1 MRLRKNMKR
10 TAAAALAL
18 SMAVSTAAV
27 PASAGYTIDMSDA
40 SKITGDVEIKQ
51 EADGSGTKIT
61 ISVGGVNKTDQFQN
75 NDKDDKIT
83 ITGDNT
89 VTKSATTTTAA
100 ADAAKDDTK
109 APETTVTENK
119 DGTVINYTGELDAQ
133 PDQEVSRPDSQN
145 DQNDPEADQKN
156 QGDQAD
162 QNDPEADQKNQGD
175 QADQNDPEADQK
187 NQNDQKADQNDPEAD
202 QKNQNDQ
209 KVDQNDPEAD
219 QSGQNNQ
226 NEDSEDADAG
236 IMTYEAPAPT
246 TLTSA
251 VATAFRNVIKIIN
264 NVAGAENALNI
275 TLDNAKIESDSD
287 AAMKISGKGDVN
299 IELNGS
305 NVLTSGKHHAGLEKN
320 DKDSKG
326 RLTIR
331 DDLKNDGT
339 AKTDEEKKAEEDA
352 VAAEKTGD
360 AVKDV
365 GSLTAT
371 GGSRG
376 GAGIGG
382 GAEDYYD
389 SKDTSSIVID
399 GGKITATGGE
409 DAAGIGGGGHCRAS
423 GGKVNKDDPD
433 DRSQT
438 ITINGGN
445 IEATGIGGGAF
456 YNNWGGD
463 GAVTINGGHIKS
475 KAQYGAGIGGGWGGC
490 FGGKGDVLITGGV
503 IEAEGLGGAGI
514 GGGGSDYRSNVGFH
528 HGYQGGVAKVKIR
541 GENTVIK
548 KAEGTLGA
556 GIGGGGASNDE
567 NYDYHYNG
575 GSAEI
580 EITDGATVQEAVGG
594 NGGAGIGSGA
604 GDGYQYHEVDP
615 YKTYAHVTIK
625 NATVEVAKSKSPSKG
640 KVYGAGIGGGG
651 TRGKYWNG
659 ENVIRIINSVIG
671 RFQLDENGNYLLEE
685 GTGALGTNKSEG
697 IGRGSNE
704 SGELST
710 NYGKN
715 DVIIDNSWVPDGNK
729 MKQEFHHDW
738 HDTETLPTCT
748 EDGEKG
754 SVCSLCGMKK
764 TEKIPALGHA
774 WGAWTVTTP
783 ATCTT
788 AGEKKHTCTVCSHVE
803 TQEIPATGHQQTHI
817 EGKKEPTCTEP
828 GYTGD
833 EVCDACGTVV
843 KKGTVIPA
851 TGHHWVDK
859 GDGTHTCPD
868 CGATEALPVNTN
880 SALELRVVD
889 AEGMDQP
896 FTVSQNGTL
905 RTYTG
910 AYDTATL
917 TGDLD
922 TLRYLQDHGAQT
934 IQFVTN
940 GQTSS
945 FVINDLLAQGSGSE
959 VFYLTHRGAEE
970 PTLLLVEADHS
981 ELVKD

>member
-27 PASAGYTIDMSDA
+27 PASAGYNIDMSDA
-40 SKITGDVEIKQ
+40 TKITGDVEIKQ

-61 ISVGGVNKTDQFQN
+61 ISVGGEDKTDQFK
-75 NDKDDKIT
+75 NDDEDDKIT

-89 VTKSATTTTAA
+89 KSAATTTAA

-119 DGTVINYTGELDAQ
+119 DGTVISYTGELDAQ
-133 PDQEVSRPDSQN
+133 PDQEVSRPDG
-145 DQNDPEADQKN
+145 QNDPEADQKN

-175 QADQNDPEADQK
+175 Q
-187 NQNDQKADQNDPEAD
+187 
-202 QKNQNDQ
+202 
-209 KVDQNDPEAD
+209 KVDQNDPKAD

-226 NEDSEDADAG
+226 NKDSEDADAG

-251 VATAFRNVIKIIN
+251 VEAVISKVVKIIN

-275 TLDNAKIESDSD
+275 TLDNATIKSDSK
-287 AAMKISGKGDVN
+287 AAMKISGEGDVN
-299 IELNGS
+299 IELNHS
-305 NVLTSGKHHAGLEKN
+305 NVLTSGQAHAGLEKN
-320 DKDSKG
+320 DEDSSG

-339 AKTDEEKKAEEDA
+339 AKTGEEKKAEEDA
-352 VAAEKTGD
+352 VAAKKTGD
-360 AVKDV
+360 AVEDV

-371 GGSRG
+371 GSNSDGRDG

-382 GAEDYYD
+382 G
-389 SKDTSSIVID
+389 STSTSSIVID
-399 GGKITATGGE
+399 GGKITATGGKG
-409 DAAGIGGGGHCRAS
+409 AAGIGGGYFGN
-423 GGKVNKDDPD
+423 GGKVNEKDPD

-445 IEATGIGGGAF
+445 IVATGIGGGSAI
-456 YNNWGGD
+456 YGRI
-463 GAVTINGGHIKS
+463 GAVTITGGHIQSES
-475 KAQYGAGIGGGWGGC
+475 KCGAGIGGGWGDIY
-490 FGGKGDVLITGGV
+490 GGRGDVLITGGV

-514 GGGGSDYRSNVGFH
+514 GGGGSESYGSVNESFK
-528 HGYQGGVAKVKIR
+528 GGDAKVEIR
-541 GENTVIK
+541 GKNTIIN

-556 GIGGGGASNDE
+556 GIGGGSSSNPVHPVL
-567 NYDYHYNG
+567 YKG

-580 EITDGATVQEAVGG
+580 EITDGATVKEAVGG
-594 NGGAGIGSGA
+594 NGAAGIGSGA
-604 GDGYQYHEVDP
+604 GDGYHSYSPD
-615 YKTYAHVTIK
+615 KTYAHVTIK
-625 NATVEVAKSKSPSKG
+625 NATVEVAKSGSPAKRCNT
-640 KVYGAGIGGGG
+640 YGAGIGGGG
-651 TRGKYWNG
+651 TEGDDWNG

-671 RFQLDENGNYLLEE
+671 RFKLDANGNRQKDANGNYLLES
-685 GTGALGTNKSEG
+685 GTGALGTHGSEG

-704 SGELST
+704 YGNPSDER
-710 NYGKN
+710 YGKN
-715 DVIIDNSWVPDGNK
+715 DVIIDNSWVPDGDK
-729 MKQEFHHDW
+729 MKQEFNHDW
-738 HDTETLPTCT
+738 SDWSDTETLPTCT
-748 EDGEKG
+748 EAGEKG
-754 SVCSLCGMKK
+754 RECSRCGMKE
-764 TEKIPALGHA
+764 TEKIPALGHE
-774 WGAWTVTTP
+774 WGDWTVTTP
-783 ATCTT
+783 ATCTNEGVET
-788 AGEKKHTCTVCSHVE
+788 RIYNRDSSHVE
-803 TQEIPATGHQQTHI
+803 TRTIPTTGHN
-817 EGKKEPTCTEP
+817 
-828 GYTGD
+828 
-833 EVCDACGTVV
+833 
-843 KKGTVIPA
+843 
-851 TGHHWVDK
+851 WVDN
-859 GDGTHTCPD
+859 GNGTHTCTN
-868 CGATEALPVNTN
+868 CGATEAFG
-880 SALELRVVD
+880 ALELRVVD
-889 AEGMDQP
+889 AEGMNKS

-917 TGDLD
+917 TGDLN

-945 FVINDLLAQGSGSE
+945 FDINDLLAQGSGSE

>member
-1 MRLRKNMKR
+1 MKR

-27 PASAGYTIDMSDA
+27 PASAGYNIDMSDA
-40 SKITGDVEIKQ
+40 TKITGDVEIKQ

-61 ISVGGVNKTDQFQN
+61 ISVNGQDKTTDFS
-75 NDKDDKIT
+75 DGKEDDKIT

-89 VTKSATTTTAA
+89 ATKSAATTTAA

-119 DGTVINYTGELDAQ
+119 DGTVISYTGELDAQ

-175 QADQNDPEADQK
+175 QGDQS
-187 NQNDQKADQNDPEAD
+187 DPEAD

-209 KVDQNDPEAD
+209 KVDQNDPKAD
-219 QSGQNNQ
+219 QSGQKNQ
-226 NEDSEDADAG
+226 NKDSEDADAG

-251 VATAFRNVIKIIN
+251 VAAAIRNVIKIIN
-264 NVAGAENALNI
+264 KVAGAENALNI
-275 TLDNAKIESDSD
+275 TLNNAKIESDSK
-287 AAMKISGKGDVN
+287 AAMKISGEGDVN
-299 IELNGS
+299 IELNGN
-305 NVLTSGKHHAGLEKN
+305 NVLTSGKAHAGLEKN
-320 DKDSKG
+320 DDVSKG

-339 AKTDEEKKAEEDA
+339 AKTGEEKKAEEDA
-352 VAAEKTGD
+352 VAAGESGN

-371 GGSRG
+371 GGSDG

-382 GAEDYYD
+382 GGESYMMGDK
-389 SKDTSSIVID
+389 STSSIVIN
-399 GGKITATGGE
+399 GGKITATGGKG
-409 DAAGIGGGGHCRAS
+409 AAGIGAGTFAS
-423 GGKVNKDDPD
+423 GGKVNWKDPD

-445 IEATGIGGGAF
+445 IEATGIGGGQAH
-456 YNNWGGD
+456 YGGI
-463 GAVTINGGHIKS
+463 GAVTITGGHIKS
-475 KAQYGAGIGGGWGGC
+475 EGKYGAGIGGGWGDVY
-490 FGGKGDVLITGGV
+490 GGRGDVLITGGV
-503 IEAEGLGGAGI
+503 IEAKGLGGAGI
-514 GGGGSDYRSNVGFH
+514 GGGGSESYGSVNECFE
-528 HGYQGGVAKVKIR
+528 GGDAKVEIR
-541 GENTVIK
+541 GKNTIIT
-548 KAEGTLGA
+548 KAEGKLGA
-556 GIGGGGASNDE
+556 GIGGGSPSNPVHPVT
-567 NYDYHYNG
+567 YKG

-580 EITDGATVQEAVGG
+580 EITDGATVKEAVGG
-594 NGGAGIGSGA
+594 SGAAGIGSGA
-604 GDGYQYHEVDP
+604 GDGYQSYAP
-615 YKTYAHVTIK
+615 NKTYAHVTIK
-625 NATVEVAKSKSPSKG
+625 NATVESAKSGSPSTANT
-640 KVYGAGIGGGG
+640 YGAGIGGGG
-651 TRGKYWNG
+651 TEGTYWNG
-659 ENVIRIINSVIG
+659 ENVITIINSVIG
-671 RFQLDENGNYLLEE
+671 RFKLDANGNRKKDENGNYLLDSEA
-685 GTGALGTNKSEG
+685 GALGTHGSEG

-704 SGELST
+704 HEEPSDER
-710 NYGKN
+710 YGKN
-715 DVIIDNSWVPDGNK
+715 DVIIDNSWVPDGDK
-729 MKQEFHHDW
+729 MKQEFNHDW
-738 HDTETLPTCT
+738 HYTETLPTCT
-748 EDGEKG
+748 KDGEKVG
-754 SVCSLCGMKK
+754 ECSRCGMKETK
-764 TEKIPALGHA
+764 KIPALGHD
-774 WGAWTVTTP
+774 WGDWTVTTP
-783 ATCTT
+783 ATCTNEGVET
-788 AGEKKHTCTVCSHVE
+788 RTCKRDPSHVE
-803 TQEIPATGHQQTHI
+803 TRTIPTTGHN
-817 EGKKEPTCTEP
+817 
-828 GYTGD
+828 
-833 EVCDACGTVV
+833 
-843 KKGTVIPA
+843 
-851 TGHHWVDK
+851 WVDN
-859 GDGTHTCPD
+859 GNGTHTCTN
-868 CGATEALPVNTN
+868 CGATEAFG
-880 SALELRVVD
+880 ALELRVVD
-889 AEGMDQP
+889 AEGMNKS

-945 FVINDLLAQGSGSE
+945 FDINDLLAQGSGSE

>member
-27 PASAGYTIDMSDA
+27 PASAGYTIDMSGA
-40 SKITGDVEIKQ
+40 NITGDVEIKQ

-61 ISVGGVNKTDQFQN
+61 ISVDGHDKTTDFS
-75 NDKDDKIT
+75 DGKEDDKIT

-89 VTKSATTTTAA
+89 VTKSAATTTAA

-119 DGTVINYTGELDAQ
+119 DGTVIDYTGKLDAQ

-162 QNDPEADQKNQGD
+162 QNDPEADQKNQ
-175 QADQNDPEADQK
+175 
-187 NQNDQKADQNDPEAD
+187 
-202 QKNQNDQ
+202 NDQ
-209 KVDQNDPEAD
+209 KVDQNDPKAD
-219 QSGQNNQ
+219 QSNQNNQ
-226 NEDSEDADAG
+226 NKDSEDADAG

-251 VATAFRNVIKIIN
+251 VAAAVRNVIKIIN

-275 TLDNAKIESDSD
+275 TLDNAKIESDSK
-287 AAMKISGKGDVN
+287 AAMKISGEGDVN
-299 IELNGS
+299 IELNHS
-305 NVLTSGKHHAGLEKN
+305 NVLTSGNAHAGLEKS
-320 DKDSKG
+320 DEDSKG

-339 AKTDEEKKAEEDA
+339 EKTNEEKKAEEDA
-352 VAAEKTGD
+352 VAAQKTGD

-371 GGSRG
+371 GGSDDSYG

-382 GAEDYYD
+382 GCEFYGSGDT
-389 SKDTSSIVID
+389 STSSIVIN
-399 GGKITATGGE
+399 GGKITATGGKK
-409 DAAGIGGGGHCRAS
+409 AAGIGGSAGGH
-423 GGKVNKDDPD
+423 GGRVNRKDPD

-445 IEATGIGGGAF
+445 IKATGIGGGSL
-456 YNNWGGD
+456 YNGGGD
-463 GAVTINGGHIKS
+463 GAVTITGGHIQS
-475 KAQYGAGIGGGWGGC
+475 TAQYGAGIGGGWGDDDE
-490 FGGKGDVLITGGV
+490 GGDGDVLITGGV
-503 IEAEGLGGAGI
+503 IEAVGLGGAGI
-514 GGGGSDYRSNVGFH
+514 GGGGADNEDPNNFDGCL
-528 HGYQGGVAKVKIR
+528 GGDAKVEIR
-541 GENTVIK
+541 GKNTIIK
-548 KAEGTLGA
+548 KAVGHLGA
-556 GIGGGGASNDE
+556 GIGGGSTFVAAPGSLS
-567 NYDYHYNG
+567 YDG

-594 NGGAGIGSGA
+594 EGGAGIGSGA
-604 GDGYQYHEVDP
+604 GRGFQSD
-615 YKTYAHVTIK
+615 KTYAHVTIK
-625 NATVEVAKSKSPSKG
+625 NATVESAKSGLPSKG

-651 TRGKYWNG
+651 TKGTYWNG

-671 RFQLDENGNYLLEE
+671 RFKLDQNGNREKDANGNYLLDT
-685 GTGALGTNKSEG
+685 GAGALGNNGSEG
-697 IGRGSNE
+697 IGRGANE
-704 SGELST
+704 SGGLSGDL
-710 NYGKN
+710 YGEYGNN
-715 DVIIDNSWVPDGNK
+715 DVIIDNSWVSEGNTMNQK
-729 MKQEFHHDW
+729 FNHDW
-738 HDTETLPTCT
+738 HYTVTPPTCT
-748 EDGEKG
+748 KDGEKFG
-754 SVCSLCGMKK
+754 ECSRCGMKK
-764 TEKIPALGHA
+764 TEKIPALGHD
-774 WGAWTVTTP
+774 WGDWTVTTP

-788 AGEKKHTCTVCSHVE
+788 EGVETRICNRDPSHVE
-803 TQEIPATGHQQTHI
+803 TRTIPTTGHN
-817 EGKKEPTCTEP
+817 
-828 GYTGD
+828 
-833 EVCDACGTVV
+833 
-843 KKGTVIPA
+843 
-851 TGHHWVDK
+851 WVDN
-859 GDGTHTCPD
+859 GNGTHTCTN
-868 CGATEALPVNTN
+868 CGATEAFG
-880 SALELRVVD
+880 ALELRVVD
-889 AEGMDQP
+889 AEGMNKS

-905 RTYTG
+905 RTYTS

-917 TGDLD
+917 TGDLN

-945 FVINDLLAQGSGSE
+945 FDINDLLAQGSGSE
-959 VFYLTHRGAEE
+959 VFYLTHRGTEE

>member
-27 PASAGYTIDMSDA
+27 PASAGYTIDMSGA
-40 SKITGDVEIKQ
+40 NITGDVEIKQ

-61 ISVGGVNKTDQFQN
+61 ISVDGHDKTTDFS
-75 NDKDDKIT
+75 DGKEDDKIT

-89 VTKSATTTTAA
+89 VTKSAATTTAA

-119 DGTVINYTGELDAQ
+119 DGTVIDYTGKLDAQ

-162 QNDPEADQKNQGD
+162 QNDPEADQKNQ
-175 QADQNDPEADQK
+175 
-187 NQNDQKADQNDPEAD
+187 
-202 QKNQNDQ
+202 NDQ
-209 KVDQNDPEAD
+209 KVDQNDPKAD
-219 QSGQNNQ
+219 QSNQNNQ
-226 NEDSEDADAG
+226 NKDSEDADAG

-251 VATAFRNVIKIIN
+251 VAAAVRNVIKIIN

-275 TLDNAKIESDSD
+275 TLDNAKIESDSK
-287 AAMKISGKGDVN
+287 AAMKISGEGDVN
-299 IELNGS
+299 IELNHS
-305 NVLTSGKHHAGLEKN
+305 NVLTSGNAHAGLEKS
-320 DKDSKG
+320 DEDSKG

-339 AKTDEEKKAEEDA
+339 EKTNEEKKAEEDA
-352 VAAEKTGD
+352 VAAQKTGD

-371 GGSRG
+371 GGSDDSYG

-382 GAEDYYD
+382 GCEFYGSGDT
-389 SKDTSSIVID
+389 STSSIVIN
-399 GGKITATGGE
+399 GGKITATGGKK
-409 DAAGIGGGGHCRAS
+409 AAGIGGSAGGH
-423 GGKVNKDDPD
+423 GGRVNRKDPD

-445 IEATGIGGGAF
+445 IKATGIGGGSL
-456 YNNWGGD
+456 YNGGGD
-463 GAVTINGGHIKS
+463 GAVTITGGHIQS
-475 KAQYGAGIGGGWGGC
+475 TAQYGAGLGGGWGDDDE
-490 FGGKGDVLITGGV
+490 GGDGDVLITGGV
-503 IEAEGLGGAGI
+503 IEAVGLGGAGI
-514 GGGGSDYRSNVGFH
+514 GGGGADNEDPNNFDGCL
-528 HGYQGGVAKVKIR
+528 GGDAKVEIR
-541 GENTVIK
+541 GKNTIIK
-548 KAEGTLGA
+548 KAVGHLGA
-556 GIGGGGASNDE
+556 GIGGGSTFVAAPGSLS
-567 NYDYHYNG
+567 YDG

-594 NGGAGIGSGA
+594 EGGAGIGSGA
-604 GDGYQYHEVDP
+604 GRGFQSD
-615 YKTYAHVTIK
+615 KTYAHVTIK
-625 NATVEVAKSKSPSKG
+625 NATVESAKSGLPSKG

-651 TRGKYWNG
+651 TKGTYWNG

-671 RFQLDENGNYLLEE
+671 RFKLDQNGNREKDANGNYLLDT
-685 GTGALGTNKSEG
+685 GAGALGNNGSEG
-697 IGRGSNE
+697 IGRGANE
-704 SGELST
+704 SGGLSGDL
-710 NYGKN
+710 YGEYGNN
-715 DVIIDNSWVPDGNK
+715 DVIIDNSWVSEGNTMNQK
-729 MKQEFHHDW
+729 FNHDW
-738 HDTETLPTCT
+738 HYTVTPPTCT
-748 EDGEKG
+748 KDGEKFG
-754 SVCSLCGMKK
+754 ECSRCGMKK
-764 TEKIPALGHA
+764 TEKIPALGHD
-774 WGAWTVTTP
+774 WGDWTVTTP
-783 ATCTT
+783 ATCTNEGVET
-788 AGEKKHTCTVCSHVE
+788 RICNRDPSHVE
-803 TQEIPATGHQQTHI
+803 TRTIPTTGHN
-817 EGKKEPTCTEP
+817 
-828 GYTGD
+828 
-833 EVCDACGTVV
+833 
-843 KKGTVIPA
+843 
-851 TGHHWVDK
+851 WVDN
-859 GDGTHTCPD
+859 GNGTHTCTN
-868 CGATEALPVNTN
+868 CGATEAFG
-880 SALELRVVD
+880 ALELRVVD
-889 AEGMDQP
+889 AEGMNKS

-905 RTYTG
+905 RTYTS

-917 TGDLD
+917 TGDLN

-945 FVINDLLAQGSGSE
+945 FDINDLLAQGSGSE

>member
-27 PASAGYTIDMSDA
+27 PASAGYNIDMSDA
-40 SKITGDVEIKQ
+40 TKITGDVEIKQ

-61 ISVGGVNKTDQFQN
+61 ISVDGQDKTTDFS
-75 NDKDDKIT
+75 DGKEDDKIT

-89 VTKSATTTTAA
+89 ATKSAATTTAA

-119 DGTVINYTGELDAQ
+119 DGTVIDYTGKLDAQ
-133 PDQEVSRPDSQN
+133 PDQEVSRPDG
-145 DQNDPEADQKN
+145 QNDPEADQKN

-162 QNDPEADQKNQGD
+162 QSDPEADK
-175 QADQNDPEADQK
+175 
-187 NQNDQKADQNDPEAD
+187 
-202 QKNQNDQ
+202 KNQNDQ
-209 KVDQNDPEAD
+209 KVDQNDPKAD
-219 QSGQNNQ
+219 QSGQKNQ
-226 NEDSEDADAG
+226 NKDSEDADAG

-251 VATAFRNVIKIIN
+251 VAAVISKVVKIIN

-275 TLDNAKIESDSD
+275 TLDNATIKSDSD
-287 AAMKISGKGDVN
+287 AAMKISGEGDVN
-299 IELNGS
+299 IELNHS
-305 NVLTSGKHHAGLEKN
+305 NVLTSGECHAGLEKN
-320 DKDSKG
+320 DRDSKG

-331 DDLKNDGT
+331 DDLRNDGT

-352 VAAEKTGD
+352 VAAGETGD

-371 GGSRG
+371 GGSYGGDG

-382 GAEDYYD
+382 GGRYYYNG
-389 SKDTSSIVID
+389 KDTSSIVIN

-409 DAAGIGGGGHCRAS
+409 GAAGIGGGGLCS
-423 GGKVNKDDPD
+423 GYGGKVNKNDPD

-445 IEATGIGGGAF
+445 IEAAGIGGGAF
-456 YNNWGGD
+456 YNNWGGN

-475 KAQYGAGIGGGWGGC
+475 TAQYGAGIGGGWGGC
-490 FGGKGDVLITGGV
+490 YGGEGDVLITGGV
-503 IEAEGLGGAGI
+503 IEAEGLGGTGI
-514 GGGGSDYRSNVGFH
+514 GGGGSDWQGPTAAHN
-528 HGYQGGVAKVKIR
+528 GYQGGVAKVKIR
-541 GENTVIK
+541 GKNTIIK
-548 KAEGTLGA
+548 KAKGNLGA
-556 GIGGGGASNDE
+556 GIGGGGASNPE
-567 NYDYHYNG
+567 QYGYHYNG

-580 EITDGATVQEAVGG
+580 EITDGATVKEAVGG

-604 GDGYQYHEVDP
+604 GDGYQYYEVDP

-625 NATVEVAKSKSPSKG
+625 NATVEVAKSDSPSKG
-640 KVYGAGIGGGG
+640 KVYGAGIGSGG
-651 TRGKYWNG
+651 TRGTYWNG
-659 ENVIRIINSVIG
+659 ENVITIINSVIG
-671 RFQLDENGNYLLEE
+671 RFQLDENGNRKKDANGNYLLES
-685 GTGALGTNKSEG
+685 GTGALGTHGSEG
-697 IGRGSNE
+697 IGRGANE
-704 SGELST
+704 SGELSK
-710 NYGKN
+710 NYGNN
-715 DVIIDNSWVPDGNK
+715 DVIIDNSWVPDGDK

-738 HDTETLPTCT
+738 HYTETLPTCT
-748 EDGEKG
+748 KDGEKFG
-754 SVCSLCGMKK
+754 ECSRCGMKE
-764 TEKIPALGHA
+764 TEKISALGHA
-774 WGAWTVTTP
+774 WGDWTVTTP
-783 ATCTT
+783 ATCTNEGVET
-788 AGEKKHTCTVCSHVE
+788 RICNRDPSHVE
-803 TQEIPATGHQQTHI
+803 TRTIPTTGHN
-817 EGKKEPTCTEP
+817 
-828 GYTGD
+828 
-833 EVCDACGTVV
+833 
-843 KKGTVIPA
+843 
-851 TGHHWVDK
+851 WVDN
-859 GDGTHTCPD
+859 GNGTHTCTN
-868 CGATEALPVNTN
+868 CGATEAFG
-880 SALELRVVD
+880 ALELRVVD
-889 AEGMDQP
+889 AEGMNKS

-945 FVINDLLAQGSGSE
+945 FDINDLLAQGSGSE

>member
-27 PASAGYTIDMSDA
+27 PASAGYSIDMSDA
-40 SKITGDVEIKQ
+40 KITGDVEIRQ

-61 ISVGGVNKTDQFQN
+61 ISVNGQDKTKDFS
-75 NDKDDKIT
+75 DGKEDDKIT

-89 VTKSATTTTAA
+89 KSAATTTAA

-119 DGTVINYTGELDAQ
+119 DGTVISYTGELDAQ

-162 QNDPEADQKNQGD
+162 QS
-175 QADQNDPEADQK
+175 DPEADQK
-187 NQNDQKADQNDPEAD
+187 NQNK
-202 QKNQNDQ
+202 
-209 KVDQNDPEAD
+209 
-219 QSGQNNQ
+219 
-226 NEDSEDADAG
+226 DSEDADAG

-251 VATAFRNVIKIIN
+251 VAAAVRNVIKIIN
-264 NVAGAENALNI
+264 NVAGEKNALNI
-275 TLDNAKIESDSD
+275 TLNNAKIESDSK
-287 AAMKISGKGDVN
+287 AAMNISGKGDVN

-305 NVLTSGKHHAGLEKN
+305 NVLTSGEGHAGLEKN
-320 DKDSKG
+320 DEDSSG

-331 DDLKNDGT
+331 DDLRNDGT
-339 AKTDEEKKAEEDA
+339 AKTGEEKKAEEDA

-360 AVKDV
+360 AVQDV

-371 GGSRG
+371 GGSSG

-382 GAEDYYD
+382 G
-389 SKDTSSIVID
+389 STSTSSIVIN
-399 GGKITATGGE
+399 GGKITATGGKG
-409 DAAGIGGGGHCRAS
+409 AAGIGGGYFGY
-423 GGKVNKDDPD
+423 GGKVNQKDPD

-445 IEATGIGGGAF
+445 IVATGIGAGSAIYGRT
-456 YNNWGGD
+456 
-463 GAVTINGGHIKS
+463 GAVTITGGHIQSES
-475 KAQYGAGIGGGWGGC
+475 KCGAGIGGGWGDIN
-490 FGGKGDVLITGGV
+490 GGRGDVLITGGV

-514 GGGGSDYRSNVGFH
+514 GGGGSDS
-528 HGYQGGVAKVKIR
+528 HGSRNESFKGGDAKVEIR
-541 GENTVIK
+541 GKNTIIN
-548 KAEGTLGA
+548 KAEGKLGA
-556 GIGGGGASNDE
+556 GIGGGSPSNPVHPVT
-567 NYDYHYNG
+567 YKG

-594 NGGAGIGSGA
+594 SGAAGIGSGA
-604 GDGYQYHEVDP
+604 GDGFDHLYV
-615 YKTYAHVTIK
+615 YKTNAHVTIK

-651 TRGKYWNG
+651 TRGHYWFG
-659 ENVIRIINSVIG
+659 ENVITIINSVIG
-671 RFQLDENGNYLLEE
+671 RFKLDQNGNREKDANGNYLLES
-685 GTGALGTNKSEG
+685 GTGALGTNGSEG
-697 IGRGSNE
+697 IGRGANE
-704 SGELST
+704 LGEMSEILD
-710 NYGKN
+710 GKN
-715 DVIIDNSWVPDGNK
+715 DVIIDNSWVPDGDT
-729 MKQEFHHDW
+729 MKQEFNHHW
-738 HDTETLPTCT
+738 SDTETLPTCT

-754 SVCSLCGMKK
+754 RVCSRCGMKE
-764 TEKIPALGHA
+764 TEKIPALGHD

-783 ATCTT
+783 ATCTKEGVET
-788 AGEKKHTCTVCSHVE
+788 RICNRDPSHVE
-803 TQEIPATGHQQTHI
+803 TRTIPATGHN
-817 EGKKEPTCTEP
+817 
-828 GYTGD
+828 
-833 EVCDACGTVV
+833 
-843 KKGTVIPA
+843 
-851 TGHHWVDK
+851 WVDN
-859 GDGTHTCPD
+859 GNGTHTCTN
-868 CGATEALPVNTN
+868 CGATEAFG
-880 SALELRVVD
+880 ALELRVVD
-889 AEGMDQP
+889 AEGMNKS

-917 TGDLD
+917 TGDLN

-945 FVINDLLAQGSGSE
+945 FDINDLLAQGSGSE
-959 VFYLTHRGAEE
+959 VFYLTHRGTEE

>member
-27 PASAGYTIDMSDA
+27 PASAGYTIDMSGA
-40 SKITGDVEIKQ
+40 NITGDVEIKQ

-61 ISVGGVNKTDQFQN
+61 ISVDGHDKTTDFS
-75 NDKDDKIT
+75 DGKEDDKIT

-89 VTKSATTTTAA
+89 VTKSAATTTAA

-119 DGTVINYTGELDAQ
+119 DGTVISYTGELDAQ

-175 QADQNDPEADQK
+175 QSDPEADQK
-187 NQNDQKADQNDPEAD
+187 NQS
-202 QKNQNDQ
+202 
-209 KVDQNDPEAD
+209 DPEAD
-219 QSGQNNQ
+219 QSGQKNQ
-226 NEDSEDADAG
+226 NKDSEDADAG

-251 VATAFRNVIKIIN
+251 VAAAVRNVIKIIN
-264 NVAGAENALNI
+264 KVAGAENALNI
-275 TLDNAKIESDSD
+275 TLDNATIKSDSD
-287 AAMKISGKGDVN
+287 AAMKISGEGDVN

-305 NVLTSGKHHAGLEKN
+305 NVLTSGNAHAGLEKS
-320 DKDSKG
+320 DDDSKG

-339 AKTDEEKKAEEDA
+339 AKTGEEKKAEEDA
-352 VAAEKTGD
+352 VAAGKSGD

-371 GGSRG
+371 GGNGVGDYG

-382 GAEDYYD
+382 GNKAYY
-389 SKDTSSIVID
+389 SGGLSTSSIVIN
-399 GGKITATGGE
+399 GGKITATGGGS
-409 DAAGIGGGGHCRAS
+409 AAGIGGGA
-423 GGKVNKDDPD
+423 GGNGGRVNRKDPD

-445 IEATGIGGGAF
+445 IKATGIGGGSL
-456 YNNWGGD
+456 YNAGHD
-463 GAVTINGGHIKS
+463 GAVTITGGHIQS
-475 KAQYGAGIGGGWGGC
+475 KAEYGAGIGGGWSDNYGGR
-490 FGGKGDVLITGGV
+490 GDVLITGGV
-503 IEAEGLGGAGI
+503 IEAEGLRGAGI
-514 GGGGSDYRSNVGFH
+514 GGGGSDNDDTGNYDGCL
-528 HGYQGGVAKVKIR
+528 GGDAKVEIR
-541 GENTVIK
+541 GKNTIIK
-548 KAEGTLGA
+548 KAVGHLGA
-556 GIGGGGASNDE
+556 GIGGGSAFVAAPGSLC
-567 NYDYHYNG
+567 YDG

-594 NGGAGIGSGA
+594 EGGAGIGSGA
-604 GDGYQYHEVDP
+604 GRGYQSD
-615 YKTYAHVTIK
+615 KRYAHVTIK
-625 NATVEVAKSKSPSKG
+625 NATVESAKSGLPSKG
-640 KVYGAGIGGGG
+640 SSYGAGIGGGG
-651 TRGKYWNG
+651 TKGTYWNG

-671 RFQLDENGNYLLEE
+671 RFKLDANGNRQKDENGNYLLDT
-685 GTGALGTNKSEG
+685 GAGALGTHGSEG

-704 SGELST
+704 HEEPSDERH
-710 NYGKN
+710 GKN
-715 DVIIDNSWVPDGNK
+715 DVIIDNSWVSEGNTMNQKFNHDG
-729 MKQEFHHDW
+729 
-738 HDTETLPTCT
+738 HDTVTPATCT
-748 EDGEKG
+748 EAGEK
-754 SVCSLCGMKK
+754 VWECSRCGMKETK
-764 TEKIPALGHA
+764 KIPALGHA

-783 ATCTT
+783 ATCTNEGVET
-788 AGEKKHTCTVCSHVE
+788 RICNRDPSHVE
-803 TQEIPATGHQQTHI
+803 TRTIPTTGHN
-817 EGKKEPTCTEP
+817 
-828 GYTGD
+828 
-833 EVCDACGTVV
+833 
-843 KKGTVIPA
+843 
-851 TGHHWVDK
+851 WVDN
-859 GDGTHTCPD
+859 GNGTHTCTN
-868 CGATEALPVNTN
+868 CGATEAFG
-880 SALELRVVD
+880 ALELRVVD
-889 AEGMDQP
+889 AEGMNKP

-917 TGDLD
+917 TGDLN
-922 TLRYLQDHGAQT
+922 TLRYLQDHGTQT

-940 GQTSS
+940 RQTSS
-945 FVINDLLAQGSGSE
+945 FDINDLLAQGSGSE
-959 VFYLTHRGAEE
+959 VFYLTHRGTEE

>member
-27 PASAGYTIDMSDA
+27 PASAGYTIDMSGA
-40 SKITGDVEIKQ
+40 NITGDVEIKQ

-61 ISVGGVNKTDQFQN
+61 ISVDGHDKTTDFS
-75 NDKDDKIT
+75 DGKEDDKIT

-89 VTKSATTTTAA
+89 ATKSAATTTAA

-119 DGTVINYTGELDAQ
+119 DGTVISYTGKLDAQ

-162 QNDPEADQKNQGD
+162 QNDPEADQKNQSD
-175 QADQNDPEADQK
+175 QDDQK
-187 NQNDQKADQNDPEAD
+187 NQDDQSD
-202 QKNQNDQ
+202 QKN
-209 KVDQNDPEAD
+209 QNDPEAD
-219 QSGQNNQ
+219 QSNQNNQ
-226 NEDSEDADAG
+226 NKDSEDADAG

-251 VATAFRNVIKIIN
+251 VATAVRNVIKIIN
-264 NVAGAENALNI
+264 NVAGEKNALNI
-275 TLDNAKIESDSD
+275 TLDNATIKSDSD
-287 AAMKISGKGDVN
+287 AAMKISGEGDVN
-299 IELNGS
+299 IELNHS
-305 NVLTSGKHHAGLEKN
+305 NVLTSGKAHAGLEKN
-320 DKDSKG
+320 DDDSKG

-339 AKTDEEKKAEEDA
+339 AKTGEEKKAEEDA
-352 VAAEKTGD
+352 VAAGKSGD

-371 GGSRG
+371 GGYSVSGYG

-382 GAEDYYD
+382 GCEDCY
-389 SKDTSSIVID
+389 SGGSTSTSSIVIN

-409 DAAGIGGGGHCRAS
+409 KAAGIGGSAGGY
-423 GGKVNKDDPD
+423 GGRVNRKDPD

-445 IEATGIGGGAF
+445 IEATGIGGSSF
-456 YNNWGGD
+456 YNGGGD
-463 GAVTINGGHIKS
+463 GAVTITGGHIQS
-475 KAQYGAGIGGGWGGC
+475 KAEYGAGIGGGWSDDYA
-490 FGGKGDVLITGGV
+490 GKGDVLITGGV
-503 IEAEGLGGAGI
+503 IEAEGL
-514 GGGGSDYRSNVGFH
+514 R
-528 HGYQGGVAKVKIR
+528 
-541 GENTVIK
+541 
-548 KAEGTLGA
+548 GA
-556 GIGGGGASNDE
+556 GIGGGGADNDDPLNFDGCLGGNAKVE
-567 NYDYHYNG
+567 IRGKNTIIKKAVGHLGAGIGGGSTFVAAHGSLLYDG

-580 EITDGATVQEAVGG
+580 EITDGATVKEAVGG
-594 NGGAGIGSGA
+594 EGGAGIGSGA
-604 GDGYQYHEVDP
+604 GRGNQSD
-615 YKTYAHVTIK
+615 KTYAHVTIK
-625 NATVEVAKSKSPSKG
+625 NATVESAKSGLPSKG
-640 KVYGAGIGGGG
+640 NIYGAGIGGGG
-651 TRGKYWNG
+651 TKGKYWNG

-671 RFQLDENGNYLLEE
+671 RFQLDANGNRKKDENGNYLLDT
-685 GTGALGTNKSEG
+685 GAGALGTHGSED
-697 IGRGSNE
+697 IGRGANE
-704 SGELST
+704 SGKLSGDF
-710 NYGKN
+710 YGNN
-715 DVIIDNSWVPDGNK
+715 DVIIDNSWVPDGDK
-729 MKQEFHHDW
+729 MKQEFNHDW

-754 SVCSLCGMKK
+754 KVCSRCGMKE

-783 ATCTT
+783 ATCTKEGVET
-788 AGEKKHTCTVCSHVE
+788 RICNRDSSHVE
-803 TQEIPATGHQQTHI
+803 TRTIPATGHN
-817 EGKKEPTCTEP
+817 
-828 GYTGD
+828 
-833 EVCDACGTVV
+833 
-843 KKGTVIPA
+843 
-851 TGHHWVDK
+851 WVDN
-859 GDGTHTCPD
+859 GNGTHTCTN
-868 CGATEALPVNTN
+868 CGATEAFG
-880 SALELRVVD
+880 ALELRVVD
-889 AEGMDQP
+889 AEGMNKP

-917 TGDLD
+917 TGDLN
-922 TLRYLQDHGAQT
+922 TLRYLQDHGTQT

-945 FVINDLLAQGSGSE
+945 FDINDLLAQGSGSE
-959 VFYLTHRGAEE
+959 VFYLTHRGTEE

>member
-40 SKITGDVEIKQ
+40 KITGNVEIKQ
-51 EADGSGTKIT
+51 EADSTGKATIT
-61 ISVGGVNKTDQFQN
+61 ISVDGKDKTTDFS
-75 NDKDDKIT
+75 DGKEDDKIT

-89 VTKSATTTTAA
+89 VTKSAATTTAA

-119 DGTVINYTGELDAQ
+119 DGTVISYTGELDAQ

-145 DQNDPEADQKN
+145 DQNDPEADK
-156 QGDQAD
+156 
-162 QNDPEADQKNQGD
+162 NDPEADQKNQGD
-175 QADQNDPEADQK
+175 QADQKNQGDQGDQSGQK
-187 NQNDQKADQNDPEAD
+187 NQNDQNK
-202 QKNQNDQ
+202 
-209 KVDQNDPEAD
+209 
-219 QSGQNNQ
+219 
-226 NEDSEDADAG
+226 DSEDADAG

-246 TLTSA
+246 TLSNP
-251 VATAFRNVIKIIN
+251 VAAAIRNVIKIIN
-264 NVAGAENALNI
+264 KVAGAENALNI
-275 TLDNAKIESDSD
+275 TLNNAKIESDSD
-287 AAMKISGKGDVN
+287 AAMKISGEGDVN

-305 NVLTSGKHHAGLEKN
+305 NVLTSGKAHAGLEKN
-320 DKDSKG
+320 DDDSDG

-352 VAAEKTGD
+352 VAAGKSGD

-371 GGSRG
+371 GGYSVAGYG

-382 GAEDYYD
+382 GCEDYY
-389 SKDTSSIVID
+389 SSGSTTSTSSIVID
-399 GGKITATGGE
+399 GGKITATGGKK
-409 DAAGIGGGGHCRAS
+409 AAGIGGGGGAGD
-423 GGKVNKDDPD
+423 GGRVNKNDPD

-456 YNNWGGD
+456 YNRGGD

-475 KAQYGAGIGGGWGGC
+475 EGKYGAGIGGGWSDDY
-490 FGGKGDVLITGGV
+490 GGKGDVLITGGV
-503 IEAEGLGGAGI
+503 IEAVGLGGAGI
-514 GGGGSDYRSNVGFH
+514 GGGGSDNDDPNNPNAGLE
-528 HGYQGGVAKVKIR
+528 GGDAKVEIR
-541 GENTVIK
+541 GKNTIIK
-548 KAEGTLGA
+548 KAEGHIGA
-556 GIGGGGASNDE
+556 GIGGGSAFTAAR
-567 NYDYHYNG
+567 YPAYYKG

-580 EITDGATVQEAVGG
+580 EITDGATVKEAVGG
-594 NGGAGIGSGA
+594 EGGAGIGSGA
-604 GDGYQYHEVDP
+604 GDGYHSYKPH
-615 YKTYAHVTIK
+615 KTYAHVMIK
-625 NATVEVAKSKSPSKG
+625 NATVESAKSGLHSRDNT
-640 KVYGAGIGGGG
+640 YGAGIGGGG
-651 TRGKYWNG
+651 TRGTYWNG

-671 RFQLDENGNYLLEE
+671 RFQLDQNGNREKDANGNYLLDS
-685 GTGALGTNKSEG
+685 GTGALGTHGSEG
-697 IGRGSNE
+697 IGRGANKSE
-704 SGELST
+704 KLSKDFYGE
-710 NYGKN
+710 YGNN
-715 DVIIDNSWVPDGNK
+715 DVIIDNSWVPDGDTT
-729 MKQEFHHDW
+729 MKQEFNHLW
-738 HDTETLPTCT
+738 SDTETPPTCT
-748 EDGEKG
+748 KDGEKG
-754 SVCSLCGMKK
+754 KVCSRCGMKE
-764 TEKIPALGHA
+764 TEKIPALGHD
-774 WGAWTVTTP
+774 WGDWTVTTP
-783 ATCTT
+783 ATCTNEGVET
-788 AGEKKHTCTVCSHVE
+788 RTCNRDPSHVE
-803 TQEIPATGHQQTHI
+803 TRTIPATGHN
-817 EGKKEPTCTEP
+817 
-828 GYTGD
+828 
-833 EVCDACGTVV
+833 
-843 KKGTVIPA
+843 
-851 TGHHWVDK
+851 WVDN
-859 GDGTHTCPD
+859 GDGTHTCTN
-868 CGATEALPVNTN
+868 CGATEALPVG
-880 SALELRVVD
+880 ALELRVVD
-889 AEGMDQP
+889 AEGMNKP

-917 TGDLD
+917 TGDLN

-945 FVINDLLAQGSGSE
+945 FDINDLLAQGSGSE

>member
-40 SKITGDVEIKQ
+40 TKITGDVEIKQ

-61 ISVGGVNKTDQFQN
+61 ISVDGHDKTTDFS
-75 NDKDDKIT
+75 DGKEDDKIT

-89 VTKSATTTTAA
+89 VTKSAATTTAA

-119 DGTVINYTGELDAQ
+119 DGTVISYTGELDAQ

-162 QNDPEADQKNQGD
+162 QSG
-175 QADQNDPEADQK
+175 QK
-187 NQNDQKADQNDPEAD
+187 NQNK
-202 QKNQNDQ
+202 
-209 KVDQNDPEAD
+209 
-219 QSGQNNQ
+219 
-226 NEDSEDADAG
+226 DSEDADAG

-251 VATAFRNVIKIIN
+251 VATAVRNVIKIIN
-264 NVAGAENALNI
+264 KVAGAENALNI
-275 TLDNAKIESDSD
+275 TLNNTTIKSDSD
-287 AAMKISGKGDVN
+287 AAMKISGEGDVN

-305 NVLTSGKHHAGLEKN
+305 NVLTSGKAHAGLEKN
-320 DKDSKG
+320 DEDSEG

-331 DDLKNDGT
+331 DDLKNDGKE
-339 AKTDEEKKAEEDA
+339 KTGEEKKAEEDA
-352 VAAEKTGD
+352 VAAKKNGD

-371 GGSRG
+371 GGYSVSDYG

-382 GAEDYYD
+382 GSEAYYTGG
-389 SKDTSSIVID
+389 STSTSSIVIN
-399 GGKITATGGE
+399 GGKITATGGKK
-409 DAAGIGGGGHCRAS
+409 AAGIGGSAGGY
-423 GGKVNKDDPD
+423 GGRVNRKDPD

-445 IEATGIGGGAF
+445 IKATGIGGSSL
-456 YNNWGGD
+456 YNGGGD
-463 GAVTINGGHIKS
+463 GAVTITGGHIQS
-475 KAQYGAGIGGGWGGC
+475 KAEYGAGIGGGWSD
-490 FGGKGDVLITGGV
+490 FYGGKGDVLITGGV
-503 IEAEGLGGAGI
+503 IEAEGL
-514 GGGGSDYRSNVGFH
+514 R
-528 HGYQGGVAKVKIR
+528 
-541 GENTVIK
+541 
-548 KAEGTLGA
+548 GA
-556 GIGGGGASNDE
+556 GIGGGGADNDDTG
-567 NYDYHYNG
+567 NYDGCLGGDAKVEIRGKNTIIQKAEGHLGAGIGGGSTFVAAPGSLLYDG

-594 NGGAGIGSGA
+594 EGGAGIGSGA
-604 GDGYQYHEVDP
+604 GRGYQSD
-615 YKTYAHVTIK
+615 KKYAHVTIK
-625 NATVEVAKSKSPSKG
+625 NATVESAKSGLPSKG
-640 KVYGAGIGGGG
+640 NIYGAGIGGGG
-651 TRGKYWNG
+651 TKGEHWNG

-671 RFQLDENGNYLLEE
+671 RFKLDANGNCKKDENGNYLLDT
-685 GTGALGTNKSEG
+685 GAGALGTHGSED
-697 IGRGSNE
+697 IGRGANE
-704 SGELST
+704 HGELSGDL
-710 NYGKN
+710 YGEYGNN
-715 DVIIDNSWVPDGNK
+715 DVIIDNSWVSEGNT
-729 MKQEFHHDW
+729 MKQEFNHDW
-738 HDTETLPTCT
+738 HYTETLPTCT
-748 EDGEKG
+748 KDGEKVG
-754 SVCSLCGMKK
+754 VCSRCGMKETK
-764 TEKIPALGHA
+764 KISALGHD

-783 ATCTT
+783 ATCTNEGVET
-788 AGEKKHTCTVCSHVE
+788 RICNRDSSHVE
-803 TQEIPATGHQQTHI
+803 TRTIPTTGHN
-817 EGKKEPTCTEP
+817 
-828 GYTGD
+828 
-833 EVCDACGTVV
+833 
-843 KKGTVIPA
+843 
-851 TGHHWVDK
+851 WVDN
-859 GDGTHTCPD
+859 GTGTHTCTN
-868 CGATEALPVNTN
+868 CGATEAFG
-880 SALELRVVD
+880 ALELRVVD
-889 AEGMDQP
+889 AEGMNKS

-917 TGDLD
+917 TGDLN

-945 FVINDLLAQGSGSE
+945 FDINDLLAQGSGNE

>member
-1 MRLRKNMKR
+1 MKR

-27 PASAGYTIDMSDA
+27 PASAGYSIDMSDT
-40 SKITGDVEIKQ
+40 KITGDVEIKQ

-61 ISVGGVNKTDQFQN
+61 ISVGGEDKTKDFS
-75 NDKDDKIT
+75 DGKEDDKIT

-89 VTKSATTTTAA
+89 VTKSAATTTAA

-109 APETTVTENK
+109 TPETTVTENK
-119 DGTVINYTGELDAQ
+119 DGTVIDYTGELDAQ

-156 QGDQAD
+156 QGDQGD
-162 QNDPEADQKNQGD
+162 QNDPEADQD
-175 QADQNDPEADQK
+175 
-187 NQNDQKADQNDPEAD
+187 D

-219 QSGQNNQ
+219 QSNQNNQ
-226 NEDSEDADAG
+226 NKDSEDADAG

-251 VATAFRNVIKIIN
+251 VAAVVSKVVKIIN

-275 TLDNAKIESDSD
+275 TLDNATIKSDSD
-287 AAMKISGKGDVN
+287 AAMKISGEGDVN
-299 IELNGS
+299 IELNRS
-305 NVLTSGKHHAGLEKN
+305 NVLTSGDCHAGLEKN
-320 DKDSKG
+320 DTDSKG

-352 VAAEKTGD
+352 VAAGETGD
-360 AVKDV
+360 AVKNV

-371 GGSRG
+371 GGTYGGDG

-382 GAEDYYD
+382 GGAYY
-389 SKDTSSIVID
+389 SNAKDTSSIVIN
-399 GGKITATGGE
+399 GGKITATGGL
-409 DAAGIGGGGHCRAS
+409 DAAGIGGGGLCRGY
-423 GGKVNKDDPD
+423 GGKVNKNDPD

-445 IEATGIGGGAF
+445 IDATGIGGGCM
-456 YNNWGGD
+456 YNNGGD
-463 GAVTINGGHIKS
+463 GAVTINGGHIRS
-475 KAQYGAGIGGGWGGC
+475 IRSRANRGAGIGGGWGGQD
-490 FGGKGDVLITGGV
+490 GGNGDVLITGGV
-503 IEAEGLGGAGI
+503 IEAEGFGGAGI
-514 GGGGSDYRSNVGFH
+514 GGGGSDGSFNA
-528 HGYQGGVAKVKIR
+528 GYQGGNAKVKIR

-548 KAEGTLGA
+548 KAEGNLGA
-556 GIGGGGASNDE
+556 GIGGGGASSPDRDP
-567 NYDYHYNG
+567 YLYKG

-580 EITDGATVQEAVGG
+580 EITDGATVKEAVGG

-604 GDGYQYHEVDP
+604 SKGYQDYDFN
-615 YKTYAHVTIK
+615 KTHTHVTIK
-625 NATVEVAKSKSPSKG
+625 NATVEVAKSGSPSKYNT
-640 KVYGAGIGGGG
+640 YGAGIGGGG

-671 RFQLDENGNYLLEE
+671 RFQLDQNGNRKKDANGNYLLES
-685 GTGALGTNKSEG
+685 GTGALGTHGSEG

-704 SGELST
+704 SGNPSDER
-710 NYGKN
+710 YGKN
-715 DVIIDNSWVPDGNK
+715 DVIIDNSWVPDGDTT
-729 MKQEFHHDW
+729 MKQEFNHDW
-738 HDTETLPTCT
+738 SDTETLPTCT
-748 EDGEKG
+748 KDGEKG
-754 SVCSLCGMKK
+754 KVCSRCGMKE
-764 TEKIPALGHA
+764 TEKIPALGHD
-774 WGAWTVTTP
+774 WGDWTVTTP
-783 ATCTT
+783 ATCTNEGVET
-788 AGEKKHTCTVCSHVE
+788 RTCNRDPSHVE
-803 TQEIPATGHQQTHI
+803 TRTIPATGHN
-817 EGKKEPTCTEP
+817 
-828 GYTGD
+828 
-833 EVCDACGTVV
+833 
-843 KKGTVIPA
+843 
-851 TGHHWVDK
+851 WVDN
-859 GDGTHTCPD
+859 GNGTHTCTN
-868 CGATEALPVNTN
+868 CGATEALPVG
-880 SALELRVVD
+880 ALELRVVD
-889 AEGMDQP
+889 AEGMNKP

-917 TGDLD
+917 TGDLN
-922 TLRYLQDHGAQT
+922 TLRYLQDHGTQT

-940 GQTSS
+940 RQTSS
-945 FVINDLLAQGSGSE
+945 FDINDLLAQGSGNE
-959 VFYLTHRGAEE
+959 VFYLTHRGTEE

>member
-1 MRLRKNMKR
+1 MKR

-27 PASAGYTIDMSDA
+27 PASAGYSIDMSGA
-40 SKITGDVEIKQ
+40 NITGDVEIKQ

-61 ISVGGVNKTDQFQN
+61 ISVGGEDKTDQFK
-75 NDKDDKIT
+75 NDDEDDKIT

-89 VTKSATTTTAA
+89 VTKSAATTTAA

-119 DGTVINYTGELDAQ
+119 DGTVIDYTGKLDAQ

-156 QGDQAD
+156 QAD

-175 QADQNDPEADQK
+175 QTDQSDPEADQK
-187 NQNDQKADQNDPEAD
+187 NQNDQ
-202 QKNQNDQ
+202 
-209 KVDQNDPEAD
+209 
-219 QSGQNNQ
+219 NNQ
-226 NEDSEDADAG
+226 NKDSEDADAG

-251 VATAFRNVIKIIN
+251 VATVISKVVKIIN

-275 TLDNAKIESDSD
+275 TLDNATIKSDSD
-287 AAMKISGKGDVN
+287 AAMKISGEGDVN
-299 IELNGS
+299 IELNHS
-305 NVLTSGKHHAGLEKN
+305 NVLTSGEGHAGLEKN
-320 DKDSKG
+320 DEDSKG

-331 DDLKNDGT
+331 DDLRNDGT
-339 AKTDEEKKAEEDA
+339 AKTGEEKKAEEDA
-352 VAAEKTGD
+352 VAAQKTGD

-371 GGSRG
+371 GGGYARDS

-382 GAEDYYD
+382 G
-389 SKDTSSIVID
+389 STSTSSIVID
-399 GGKITATGGE
+399 GGKITATGGKG
-409 DAAGIGGGGHCRAS
+409 AAGIGGGYWGD
-423 GGKVNKDDPD
+423 GGKVNQKDPD

-445 IEATGIGGGAF
+445 IEATGIGGGSAI
-456 YNNWGGD
+456 YGRI
-463 GAVTINGGHIKS
+463 GAVTITGGHIKS
-475 KAQYGAGIGGGWGGC
+475 EGKYGAGIGGGWGEIY
-490 FGGKGDVLITGGV
+490 GGRGDVLITGGV

-514 GGGGSDYRSNVGFH
+514 GGGGSESYGDPNESRM
-528 HGYQGGVAKVKIR
+528 GGDAKVEIR
-541 GENTVIK
+541 GKNTIIN
-548 KAEGTLGA
+548 KAEGKLGA
-556 GIGGGGASNDE
+556 GIGGGSP
-567 NYDYHYNG
+567 YNPVDDPVLYKG

-580 EITDGATVQEAVGG
+580 EITDGATVKEAVGG
-594 NGGAGIGSGA
+594 IGAAGIGSGA
-604 GDGYQYHEVDP
+604 GDGYHSYAP
-615 YKTYAHVTIK
+615 NKTYAHVTIK
-625 NATVEVAKSKSPSKG
+625 NATVESAKSGSPSRYDT
-640 KVYGAGIGGGG
+640 YGAGIGGGG
-651 TRGKYWNG
+651 TKGDDWNG

-671 RFQLDENGNYLLEE
+671 RFKLDANGNRQKDENGNYLLES
-685 GTGALGTNKSEG
+685 GTGALGTHGSEG

-704 SGELST
+704 SEKPSDER
-710 NYGKN
+710 YGKN
-715 DVIIDNSWVPDGNK
+715 DVIIDNSWVPNGDK
-729 MKQEFHHDW
+729 MKQEFNHDW
-738 HDTETLPTCT
+738 HYTETLPTCT
-748 EDGEKG
+748 KDGEKVG
-754 SVCSLCGMKK
+754 ECSRCGMKK
-764 TEKIPALGHA
+764 TEKIPALGHD

-783 ATCTT
+783 ATCTNEGVET
-788 AGEKKHTCTVCSHVE
+788 RICNRDPSHVE
-803 TQEIPATGHQQTHI
+803 TRTIPTTGHN
-817 EGKKEPTCTEP
+817 
-828 GYTGD
+828 
-833 EVCDACGTVV
+833 
-843 KKGTVIPA
+843 
-851 TGHHWVDK
+851 WVDN
-859 GDGTHTCPD
+859 GNGTHTCTN
-868 CGATEALPVNTN
+868 CGATEAFG
-880 SALELRVVD
+880 ALELRVVD
-889 AEGMDQP
+889 AEGMNKP

-917 TGDLD
+917 TGDLN

-945 FVINDLLAQGSGSE
+945 FDINDLLAQGSGSE
-959 VFYLTHRGAEE
+959 VFYLTHRGTEE

>member
-27 PASAGYTIDMSDA
+27 PASAGYSIDMSDA
-40 SKITGDVEIKQ
+40 KITGDVEIKQ
-51 EADGSGTKIT
+51 EADSTGKATIT
-61 ISVGGVNKTDQFQN
+61 ISVGGEDKTTEFSDG
-75 NDKDDKIT
+75 KEDDKIT

-89 VTKSATTTTAA
+89 KSAATTTAA
-100 ADAAKDDTK
+100 ADAAEDNTK

-119 DGTVINYTGELDAQ
+119 DGTVISYTGELDAQ

-145 DQNDPEADQKN
+145 DQDDPEADQKNQDDQEADQKN
-156 QGDQAD
+156 QGDQD
-162 QNDPEADQKNQGD
+162 DQSDQKNQNDPEADQKNQS
-175 QADQNDPEADQK
+175 DPEADQSNQK
-187 NQNDQKADQNDPEAD
+187 NQNDQNK
-202 QKNQNDQ
+202 
-209 KVDQNDPEAD
+209 
-219 QSGQNNQ
+219 
-226 NEDSEDADAG
+226 DSEDADAG

-246 TLTSA
+246 TITNP
-251 VATAFRNVIKIIN
+251 VAAAIRNVIKIIN
-264 NVAGAENALNI
+264 KVAGAENALNI
-275 TLDNAKIESDSD
+275 TLDNATIKSDSK
-287 AAMKISGKGDVN
+287 AAMKISGEGDVN

-305 NVLTSGKHHAGLEKN
+305 NVLTSGKAHAGLEKN
-320 DKDSKG
+320 DDDSKG

-331 DDLKNDGT
+331 DDLRNDGT
-339 AKTDEEKKAEEDA
+339 KKDDEEKKAEEDA
-352 VAAEKTGD
+352 VAAGKTGD

-371 GGSRG
+371 GGNDG
-376 GAGIGG
+376 VGGYCGAGIGG
-382 GAEDYYD
+382 GCEDVYSD
-389 SKDTSSIVID
+389 SSTSTSSIVIN
-399 GGKITATGGE
+399 GGKITATGG
-409 DAAGIGGGGHCRAS
+409 
-423 GGKVNKDDPD
+423 KVNKKDPD

-445 IEATGIGGGAF
+445 IVATGIGGGAF
-456 YNNWGGD
+456 SNNNGRN

-475 KAQYGAGIGGGWGGC
+475 QGKYGAGIGGGWGGC
-490 FGGKGDVLITGGV
+490 YGGKGDVLITGGV

-514 GGGGSDYRSNVGFH
+514 GGGGSDYRSYVGFH
-528 HGYQGGVAKVKIR
+528 NGYQGGVAKVKIR
-541 GENTVIK
+541 GENTIIK

-567 NYDYHYNG
+567 QYDYHYNG

-580 EITDGATVQEAVGG
+580 EITDGATVEEAVGG

-604 GDGYQYHEVDP
+604 GDGYQYYETDP
-615 YKTYAHVTIK
+615 YETYAHVTIK

-640 KVYGAGIGGGG
+640 NTYGAGIGGGG
-651 TRGKYWNG
+651 TRGTYWNG

-671 RFQLDENGNYLLEE
+671 RFKLDQNGNREKDENGNYLLET
-685 GTGALGTNKSEG
+685 GTGALGTHGSEG
-697 IGRGSNE
+697 IGRGANE
-704 SGELST
+704 SGELSK
-710 NYGKN
+710 NEGKN
-715 DVIIDNSWVPDGNK
+715 DVIIDNSWVPDGDK
-729 MKQEFHHDW
+729 MKQEFNHDW

-748 EDGEKG
+748 KDGEKG
-754 SVCSLCGMKK
+754 KVCSRCGMKE
-764 TEKIPALGHA
+764 TEKIPALGHSWMDNGDGTHICVRGDA
-774 WGAWTVTTP
+774 TEAHAYGEWTTVTA

-788 AGEKKHTCTVCSHVE
+788 PGVEKRTCTECGHEE
-803 TQEIPATGHQQTHI
+803 TREIPATGHN
-817 EGKKEPTCTEP
+817 
-828 GYTGD
+828 
-833 EVCDACGTVV
+833 
-843 KKGTVIPA
+843 
-851 TGHHWVDK
+851 WVDN
-859 GDGTHTCPD
+859 GNGTHTCTN
-868 CGATEALPVNTN
+868 CGATEAVG
-880 SALELRVVD
+880 ALELRVVD
-889 AEGMDQP
+889 AEGMNKP

-917 TGDLD
+917 TGGLN

-945 FVINDLLAQGSGSE
+945 FAINDLLAQGSGSE

>member
-1 MRLRKNMKR
+1 MKR

-40 SKITGDVEIKQ
+40 TKITGDVEIKQ

-61 ISVGGVNKTDQFQN
+61 ISVDGHDKTTDFS
-75 NDKDDKIT
+75 DGKEDDKIT

-89 VTKSATTTTAA
+89 VTKSAATTTAA
-100 ADAAKDDTK
+100 ADAAKGDTK

-119 DGTVINYTGELDAQ
+119 DGTVIDYTGKLDAQ

-162 QNDPEADQKNQGD
+162 QNDPEADQKSQGD
-175 QADQNDPEADQK
+175 QGDQSDPEADQK
-187 NQNDQKADQNDPEAD
+187 NQNDQNK
-202 QKNQNDQ
+202 
-209 KVDQNDPEAD
+209 
-219 QSGQNNQ
+219 
-226 NEDSEDADAG
+226 DSEDADAG

-251 VATAFRNVIKIIN
+251 VAAAVRNVIKIIN
-264 NVAGAENALNI
+264 NVAGEKNALNI
-275 TLDNAKIESDSD
+275 TLNNAKIESDSK
-287 AAMKISGKGDVN
+287 AAMKISGEGDVN

-305 NVLTSGKHHAGLEKN
+305 NVLTSGDCHAGLEKN

-352 VAAEKTGD
+352 VAAGKSGD

-371 GGSRG
+371 GGSYGGDG

-382 GAEDYYD
+382 GGAYY
-389 SKDTSSIVID
+389 SSGKNTSSIVIN

-409 DAAGIGGGGHCRAS
+409 GAAGIGGGGLCS
-423 GGKVNKDDPD
+423 GYGGKVNKNDPD

-445 IEATGIGGGAF
+445 IEAAGIGGASM
-456 YNNWGGD
+456 YNNGGS

-475 KAQYGAGIGGGWGGC
+475 EGKNGAGIGGGWGGDI
-490 FGGKGDVLITGGV
+490 GGDGDVLITGGV
-503 IEAEGLGGAGI
+503 IEAEGLRGAGI
-514 GGGGSDYRSNVGFH
+514 GGGGSDYDRKDPNRGTL
-528 HGYQGGVAKVKIR
+528 GGDAKVKIR
-541 GENTVIK
+541 GKNTIIN
-548 KAEGTLGA
+548 KAEGHLGA
-556 GIGGGGASNDE
+556 GIGGGSVYNPAISGV
-567 NYDYHYNG
+567 HNG

-580 EITDGATVQEAVGG
+580 EITDGATVKEAVGG
-594 NGGAGIGSGA
+594 TGGAGIGSGA
-604 GDGYQYHEVDP
+604 GDGFDHLYV
-615 YKTYAHVTIK
+615 YKANAHVTIK
-625 NATVEVAKSKSPSKG
+625 NATVEVAKSGSPSKY
-640 KVYGAGIGGGG
+640 KTYGAGIGGGG
-651 TRGKYWNG
+651 TRGDRWNG

-671 RFQLDENGNYLLEE
+671 RFQLDQNGNCKKDENGNYLLED
-685 GTGALGTNKSEG
+685 GTGALGTHGSEG
-697 IGRGSNE
+697 IGRGANE
-704 SGELST
+704 HGKLCE
-710 NYGKN
+710 NYGNN
-715 DVIIDNSWVPDGNK
+715 DVIIDNSWVSEGNTMNQKFNHDG
-729 MKQEFHHDW
+729 
-738 HDTETLPTCT
+738 HDTVTPATCT
-748 EDGEKG
+748 EAGEK
-754 SVCSLCGMKK
+754 VWECSRCGMKE

-783 ATCTT
+783 ATCTNEGVET
-788 AGEKKHTCTVCSHVE
+788 RICNRDPSHVE
-803 TQEIPATGHQQTHI
+803 TRTIPTTGHN
-817 EGKKEPTCTEP
+817 
-828 GYTGD
+828 
-833 EVCDACGTVV
+833 
-843 KKGTVIPA
+843 
-851 TGHHWVDK
+851 WVDN
-859 GDGTHTCPD
+859 GNGTHTCTN
-868 CGATEALPVNTN
+868 CGATEAFG
-880 SALELRVVD
+880 ALELRVVD
-889 AEGMDQP
+889 AEGMNEP

-917 TGDLD
+917 TGNLN

-945 FVINDLLAQGSGSE
+945 FDINDLLAQGSGNE
-959 VFYLTHRGAEE
+959 VFYLTHRGTEE

>member
-1 MRLRKNMKR
+1 MKR

-27 PASAGYTIDMSDA
+27 PASAGYNIDMSDA
-40 SKITGDVEIKQ
+40 TKITGDVEIKQ

-61 ISVGGVNKTDQFQN
+61 ISVDGHDKTTDFS
-75 NDKDDKIT
+75 DGKEDDKIT

-89 VTKSATTTTAA
+89 VTKSAATTTAA

-119 DGTVINYTGELDAQ
+119 DGTVISYTGELDAQ

-156 QGDQAD
+156 QGDQ
-162 QNDPEADQKNQGD
+162 GD
-175 QADQNDPEADQK
+175 QS
-187 NQNDQKADQNDPEAD
+187 
-202 QKNQNDQ
+202 
-209 KVDQNDPEAD
+209 DPEAD
-219 QSGQNNQ
+219 QSNQNNQ
-226 NEDSEDADAG
+226 NKDSEDADAG

-251 VATAFRNVIKIIN
+251 VATAVRNVIKIIN
-264 NVAGAENALNI
+264 NVAGEKNALNI
-275 TLDNAKIESDSD
+275 TLDNATIKSDSD
-287 AAMKISGKGDVN
+287 AAMKISGEGDVN
-299 IELNGS
+299 IELNHS
-305 NVLTSGKHHAGLEKN
+305 NVLTSGKAHAGLEKN
-320 DKDSKG
+320 DDDSKG

-331 DDLKNDGT
+331 DDLRNDGT

-352 VAAEKTGD
+352 VAAGKSGD

-371 GGSRG
+371 GGYSVSGYG

-382 GAEDYYD
+382 GCEDCY
-389 SKDTSSIVID
+389 SGGSTSTSSIVIN

-409 DAAGIGGGGHCRAS
+409 KAAGIGGSAGGY
-423 GGKVNKDDPD
+423 GGRVNRKDPD

-445 IEATGIGGGAF
+445 IEATGIGGSSF
-456 YNNWGGD
+456 YNGGSD
-463 GAVTINGGHIKS
+463 GAVTITGGHIQS
-475 KAQYGAGIGGGWGGC
+475 KAEYGAGIGGGWSDDYA
-490 FGGKGDVLITGGV
+490 GKGDVLITGGV
-503 IEAEGLGGAGI
+503 IEAEGL
-514 GGGGSDYRSNVGFH
+514 R
-528 HGYQGGVAKVKIR
+528 
-541 GENTVIK
+541 
-548 KAEGTLGA
+548 GA
-556 GIGGGGASNDE
+556 GIGGGGADNDDTT
-567 NYDYHYNG
+567 NYDGCLGGDAKVEIRGKNTIIKKAVGHLGAGIGGGSTFVAAPGSLLYDG

-594 NGGAGIGSGA
+594 EGGAGIGSGA
-604 GDGYQYHEVDP
+604 GRGLTD
-615 YKTYAHVTIK
+615 KTYAHVTIK
-625 NATVEVAKSKSPSKG
+625 NATVESAKSGLPSKG
-640 KVYGAGIGGGG
+640 NIYGAGIGGGG
-651 TRGKYWNG
+651 TKGTYWSG

-671 RFQLDENGNYLLEE
+671 RFKLDANGKREKDENGNYLLDT
-685 GTGALGTNKSEG
+685 GAGALGTHGSED
-697 IGRGSNE
+697 IGRGANQ
-704 SGELST
+704 SGELSKDF
-710 NYGKN
+710 YGEGNN
-715 DVIIDNSWVPDGNK
+715 DVIIDNSWVPNGDT
-729 MKQEFHHDW
+729 MKQEFNHDW
-738 HDTETLPTCT
+738 HDTEPTLPTCT

-754 SVCSLCGMKK
+754 KVCSRCGMKE
-764 TEKIPALGHA
+764 TEKISALGHD

-783 ATCTT
+783 ATCTNEGVET
-788 AGEKKHTCTVCSHVE
+788 RICNRDPSHVE
-803 TQEIPATGHQQTHI
+803 TRTIPTTGHN
-817 EGKKEPTCTEP
+817 
-828 GYTGD
+828 
-833 EVCDACGTVV
+833 
-843 KKGTVIPA
+843 
-851 TGHHWVDK
+851 WVDN
-859 GDGTHTCPD
+859 GNGTHTCTN
-868 CGATEALPVNTN
+868 CGATEAFG
-880 SALELRVVD
+880 ALELRVVD
-889 AEGMDQP
+889 AEGMNKS

-917 TGDLD
+917 TGDLN

-945 FVINDLLAQGSGSE
+945 FDINDLLAQGSGSE

>member
-27 PASAGYTIDMSDA
+27 PASAGYSIDMSDA
-40 SKITGDVEIKQ
+40 KITGDVEIKQ
-51 EADGSGTKIT
+51 EADSTGKATIT
-61 ISVGGVNKTDQFQN
+61 ISVGGEDKTTEFSDG
-75 NDKDDKIT
+75 KEDDKIT

-89 VTKSATTTTAA
+89 KSAATTTAA
-100 ADAAKDDTK
+100 ADAAEDNTK

-119 DGTVINYTGELDAQ
+119 DGTVIDYTGKLDAQ

-145 DQNDPEADQKN
+145 DQNDPEADQNN

-162 QNDPEADQKNQGD
+162 QKNQDD
-175 QADQNDPEADQK
+175 QSDQN
-187 NQNDQKADQNDPEAD
+187 NQS
-202 QKNQNDQ
+202 
-209 KVDQNDPEAD
+209 DPEAD
-219 QSGQNNQ
+219 QSGQKNQ
-226 NEDSEDADAG
+226 NDQNDQNKDSEDADAG

-246 TLTSA
+246 TLSNP
-251 VATAFRNVIKIIN
+251 VAAAIRNVIKIIN
-264 NVAGAENALNI
+264 KVAGAENALNI
-275 TLDNAKIESDSD
+275 TLDNATIKSDSD
-287 AAMKISGKGDVN
+287 DWDDAVMKIAGEGDVN

-305 NVLTSGKHHAGLEKN
+305 NVLTSGLWSAGLGKN
-320 DKDSKG
+320 DKDSTG

-352 VAAEKTGD
+352 VAAGKKGSE
-360 AVKDV
+360 VENV

-371 GGSRG
+371 GGKYGAGIGASFTGGNQSTSNIVIEGGTIKATGGRD

-382 GAEDYYD
+382 SGYGA
-389 SKDTSSIVID
+389 
-399 GGKITATGGE
+399 
-409 DAAGIGGGGHCRAS
+409 

-445 IEATGIGGGAF
+445 IVANGIGGGGRGS
-456 YNNWGGD
+456 NGRGGF
-463 GAVTINGGHIKS
+463 GAVTINGGHIQSVNDK
-475 KAQYGAGIGGGWGGC
+475 GAGIGGGWGDQYA
-490 FGGKGDVLITGGV
+490 GGADVLITGGE

-514 GGGGSDYRSNVGFH
+514 GGGGSHSD
-528 HGYQGGVAKVKIR
+528 GGVNEGFMGGDAKVKIR
-541 GENTVIK
+541 GKNTIIQ
-548 KAEGTLGA
+548 KAVGSVGA
-556 GIGGGGASNDE
+556 GIGGGSASNSR
-567 NYDYHYNG
+567 HPSLYNG

-580 EITDGATVQEAVGG
+580 EITDGATVKEAVGG
-594 NGGAGIGSGA
+594 SGGAGIGSGA
-604 GDGYQYHEVDP
+604 GDGYQYYGYETH
-615 YKTYAHVTIK
+615 AHVTIK
-625 NATVEVAKSKSPSKG
+625 NATVESAKSASPSKSNT
-640 KVYGAGIGGGG
+640 YGAGIGGGG
-651 TRGKYWNG
+651 TRGKYWNS

-671 RFQLDENGNYLLEE
+671 RFQLDQNGNHEKDENGNYLLES
-685 GTGALGTNKSEG
+685 GTGALGTNGSEG

-704 SGELST
+704 SGEPSDER
-710 NYGKN
+710 YGKN
-715 DVIIDNSWVPDGNK
+715 DVIIDNSWVPDGDK
-729 MKQEFHHDW
+729 MKQEFNHLW
-738 HDTETLPTCT
+738 SDTETPATCT

-754 SVCSLCGMKK
+754 KVCSRCGMKK
-764 TEKIPALGHA
+764 ETEKIPALGHSWTDNGDGTHICVRGDA
-774 WGAWTVTTP
+774 TEAHAYGEWTTVTA

-788 AGEKKHTCTVCSHVE
+788 PGVEKRTCTECGHEE
-803 TQEIPATGHQQTHI
+803 TREIPATGHN
-817 EGKKEPTCTEP
+817 
-828 GYTGD
+828 
-833 EVCDACGTVV
+833 
-843 KKGTVIPA
+843 
-851 TGHHWVDK
+851 WVDN
-859 GDGTHTCPD
+859 GNGTHTCTN
-868 CGATEALPVNTN
+868 CGATEAVG
-880 SALELRVVD
+880 ALELRVVD
-889 AEGMDQP
+889 AEGMNEP

-917 TGDLD
+917 TGNLN

-945 FVINDLLAQGSGSE
+945 FDINDLLAQGSGNE
-959 VFYLTHRGAEE
+959 VFYLTHRGTEE

>member
-40 SKITGDVEIKQ
+40 TKITGDVEIKQ

-61 ISVGGVNKTDQFQN
+61 ISVDGHDKTTDFS
-75 NDKDDKIT
+75 DGKEDDKIT

-89 VTKSATTTTAA
+89 VTKSAATTTAA

-119 DGTVINYTGELDAQ
+119 DGTVISYTGELDAQ

-162 QNDPEADQKNQGD
+162 QSDPEADQKNQGD
-175 QADQNDPEADQK
+175 QG
-187 NQNDQKADQNDPEAD
+187 
-202 QKNQNDQ
+202 
-209 KVDQNDPEAD
+209 DPEAD
-219 QSGQNNQ
+219 QSGQKNQ
-226 NEDSEDADAG
+226 NKDSEDADAG

-251 VATAFRNVIKIIN
+251 VATAVRNVIKIIN
-264 NVAGAENALNI
+264 KVAGAENALNI
-275 TLDNAKIESDSD
+275 TLNNTTIKSDSD
-287 AAMKISGKGDVN
+287 AAMKISGEGDVN

-305 NVLTSGKHHAGLEKN
+305 NVLTSGKAHAGLEKN
-320 DKDSKG
+320 DEDSEG

-331 DDLKNDGT
+331 DDLKNDGKE
-339 AKTDEEKKAEEDA
+339 KTGEEKKAEEDA
-352 VAAEKTGD
+352 VAAKKNGD

-371 GGSRG
+371 GGYSVSGYG

-382 GAEDYYD
+382 GSEAYYTGG
-389 SKDTSSIVID
+389 STSTSSIVIN
-399 GGKITATGGE
+399 GGKITATGGKK
-409 DAAGIGGGGHCRAS
+409 AAGIGGSAGGY
-423 GGKVNKDDPD
+423 GGRVNRKDPD

-445 IEATGIGGGAF
+445 IKATGIGGSSL
-456 YNNWGGD
+456 YNGGGD
-463 GAVTINGGHIKS
+463 GAVTITGGHIQS
-475 KAQYGAGIGGGWGGC
+475 KAEYGAGIGGGWSDDYGGD
-490 FGGKGDVLITGGV
+490 GDVLITGGV
-503 IEAEGLGGAGI
+503 IEAEGL
-514 GGGGSDYRSNVGFH
+514 R
-528 HGYQGGVAKVKIR
+528 
-541 GENTVIK
+541 
-548 KAEGTLGA
+548 GA
-556 GIGGGGASNDE
+556 GIGGGGADNDDTG
-567 NYDYHYNG
+567 NYDGCLGGDAKVEIRGKNTIIKKAVGHLGAGIGGGSTFVAAPGSLLYDG

-594 NGGAGIGSGA
+594 EGGAGIGSGA
-604 GDGYQYHEVDP
+604 GRGFQSD
-615 YKTYAHVTIK
+615 KTYAHVTIK
-625 NATVEVAKSKSPSKG
+625 NATVESAKSGLPSKG
-640 KVYGAGIGGGG
+640 NIYGAGIGGGG
-651 TRGKYWNG
+651 TKGTYWNG

-671 RFQLDENGNYLLEE
+671 RFQLDANGNREKDANGNYLLDT
-685 GTGALGTNKSEG
+685 GAGALGTHGSED
-697 IGRGSNE
+697 IGRGANE
-704 SGELST
+704 SGKLSGDF
-710 NYGKN
+710 YGEYGNN
-715 DVIIDNSWVPDGNK
+715 DVIIDNSWVSEGNTMNQK
-729 MKQEFHHDW
+729 FNHDW
-738 HDTETLPTCT
+738 HYTVTPPTCT
-748 EDGEKG
+748 KDGEKVG
-754 SVCSLCGMKK
+754 ECSRCGMKE
-764 TEKIPALGHA
+764 TEKIPALGHD

-783 ATCTT
+783 ATCTKEGVET
-788 AGEKKHTCTVCSHVE
+788 RICNRNSSHVE
-803 TQEIPATGHQQTHI
+803 TRTIPTTGHN
-817 EGKKEPTCTEP
+817 
-828 GYTGD
+828 
-833 EVCDACGTVV
+833 
-843 KKGTVIPA
+843 
-851 TGHHWVDK
+851 WVDN
-859 GDGTHTCPD
+859 GNGTHTCTN
-868 CGATEALPVNTN
+868 CGATEAFG
-880 SALELRVVD
+880 ALELRVVD
-889 AEGMDQP
+889 AEGMNKS

-917 TGDLD
+917 TGDLN

-945 FVINDLLAQGSGSE
+945 FDINDLLAQGSGNE
-959 VFYLTHRGAEE
+959 VFYLTHRGTEE

>member
-1 MRLRKNMKR
+1 MKR

-27 PASAGYTIDMSDA
+27 PASAGYNIDMSDA
-40 SKITGDVEIKQ
+40 KITGDVEIKQ
-51 EADGSGTKIT
+51 EADSTGKATIT
-61 ISVGGVNKTDQFQN
+61 ISVGGENKTKDFS
-75 NDKDDKIT
+75 DGKEDDKIT

-89 VTKSATTTTAA
+89 VTKSAATTTAA

-119 DGTVINYTGELDAQ
+119 DGTVISYTGELDAQ

-162 QNDPEADQKNQGD
+162 QKNQG
-175 QADQNDPEADQK
+175 DPEADQK
-187 NQNDQKADQNDPEAD
+187 NQNK
-202 QKNQNDQ
+202 
-209 KVDQNDPEAD
+209 
-219 QSGQNNQ
+219 
-226 NEDSEDADAG
+226 DSEDADAG

-251 VATAFRNVIKIIN
+251 VATAVRNVIKIIN
-264 NVAGAENALNI
+264 KVAGAENALNI
-275 TLDNAKIESDSD
+275 TLNNAKIESDSK
-287 AAMKISGKGDVN
+287 AAMKISGEGDVN

-305 NVLTSGKHHAGLEKN
+305 NVLTSGGHHAGLEKN
-320 DKDSKG
+320 DKDSSG

-339 AKTDEEKKAEEDA
+339 AKTGEEKKAEEDA
-352 VAAEKTGD
+352 VAAKKTGD
-360 AVKDV
+360 AVEDV

-371 GGSRG
+371 ATGGSSG

-382 GAEDYYD
+382 GAEGYYD
-389 SKDTSSIVID
+389 TKGTSSIVIN

-409 DAAGIGGGGHCRAS
+409 GAAGIGGGYWGD
-423 GGKVNKDDPD
+423 GGKVNQKDPD

-445 IEATGIGGGAF
+445 IKATGIGGGAF
-456 YNNWGGD
+456 SNNWGRT
-463 GAVTINGGHIKS
+463 GAVTITGGHIQS
-475 KAQYGAGIGGGWGGC
+475 KAQYGAGIGGGWGGQL
-490 FGGKGDVLITGGV
+490 GGKGDVLITGGE
-503 IEAEGLGGAGI
+503 IEAEGLRGAGI
-514 GGGGSDYRSNVGFH
+514 GGGGSESNDSGNE
-528 HGYQGGVAKVKIR
+528 GGVAKVKIR
-541 GENTVIK
+541 GKNTVIK
-548 KAEGTLGA
+548 KAEGTFGA
-556 GIGGGGASNDE
+556 GIGGGGASNPE
-567 NYDYHYNG
+567 QHKYHYDG

-580 EITDGATVQEAVGG
+580 EITDGATVKEAVGG

-604 GDGYQYHEVDP
+604 GDGYQYYEVDP

-625 NATVEVAKSKSPSKG
+625 NATVEVAKSDSPSKSNTYG
-640 KVYGAGIGGGG
+640 AGAGIGGGG

-671 RFQLDENGNYLLEE
+671 RFQLDANGNRQKDENGNYLLDT
-685 GTGALGTNKSEG
+685 GAGALGTNGSEG
-697 IGRGSNE
+697 IGRGANE
-704 SGELST
+704 SGELSK

-715 DVIIDNSWVPDGNK
+715 DVIIDNSWVPNGDT
-729 MKQEFHHDW
+729 MKQEFNHDW

-748 EDGEKG
+748 EAGEK
-754 SVCSLCGMKK
+754 VWECSRCGMKETK
-764 TEKIPALGHA
+764 KIPALGHA
-774 WGAWTVTTP
+774 WGDWTVTTP
-783 ATCTT
+783 ATCTNEGVET
-788 AGEKKHTCTVCSHVE
+788 RICNRDPSHVE
-803 TQEIPATGHQQTHI
+803 TRTIPTTGHN
-817 EGKKEPTCTEP
+817 
-828 GYTGD
+828 
-833 EVCDACGTVV
+833 
-843 KKGTVIPA
+843 
-851 TGHHWVDK
+851 WVDN
-859 GDGTHTCPD
+859 GNGTHTCTN
-868 CGATEALPVNTN
+868 CGATEAFG
-880 SALELRVVD
+880 ALELRVVD
-889 AEGMDQP
+889 AEGMNKS

-917 TGDLD
+917 TGDLN

-945 FVINDLLAQGSGSE
+945 FDINDLLAQGSGSE
-959 VFYLTHRGAEE
+959 VFYLTHRGTEE

>member
-1 MRLRKNMKR
+1 MKR

-40 SKITGDVEIKQ
+40 TKITGDVEIKQ

-61 ISVGGVNKTDQFQN
+61 ISVDGHDKTTDFS
-75 NDKDDKIT
+75 DGKEDDKIT

-89 VTKSATTTTAA
+89 VTKSAATTTAA

-119 DGTVINYTGELDAQ
+119 DGTVISYTGELDAQ

-175 QADQNDPEADQK
+175 QGDQGDQSDPEADQK
-187 NQNDQKADQNDPEAD
+187 NQNDQK
-202 QKNQNDQ
+202 NQS
-209 KVDQNDPEAD
+209 DPEAD
-219 QSGQNNQ
+219 QSNQKNQ
-226 NEDSEDADAG
+226 NKDSEDADAG

-251 VATAFRNVIKIIN
+251 VAAVFSKVVKIIN

-275 TLDNAKIESDSD
+275 TLNNATIKSDSK
-287 AAMKISGKGDVN
+287 AAMKISGEGDVN

-305 NVLTSGKHHAGLEKN
+305 NVLTSGKSHAGLEKS
-320 DKDSKG
+320 DDDSKG

-331 DDLKNDGT
+331 DDLRNDGT
-339 AKTDEEKKAEEDA
+339 VKTDEEKKAEEDA
-352 VAAEKTGD
+352 VAAKKTGD

-371 GGSRG
+371 GGSDG

-382 GAEDYYD
+382 ANGYYHA
-389 SKDTSSIVID
+389 KDTSSIVID
-399 GGKITATGGE
+399 GGKITATGGKG
-409 DAAGIGGGGHCRAS
+409 AAGIGAGYSGR
-423 GGKVNKDDPD
+423 GGKVNENDPD

-445 IEATGIGGGAF
+445 IEATGIGAGQAIYGGS
-456 YNNWGGD
+456 
-463 GAVTINGGHIKS
+463 GAVTITGGHIKS
-475 KAQYGAGIGGGWGGC
+475 EGKYGAGIGGGWGNIY
-490 FGGKGDVLITGGV
+490 GGRGDVLITGGV
-503 IEAEGLGGAGI
+503 IEAKGLGGAGI
-514 GGGGSDYRSNVGFH
+514 GGGGSESYGSVNESFE
-528 HGYQGGVAKVKIR
+528 GGDAKVEIR
-541 GENTVIK
+541 GKNTIIT
-548 KAEGTLGA
+548 KAEGKLGA
-556 GIGGGGASNDE
+556 GIGGGSP
-567 NYDYHYNG
+567 YNPVDPVLYKG

-580 EITDGATVQEAVGG
+580 EITDGATVKEAVGG
-594 NGGAGIGSGA
+594 NGAAGIGSGA
-604 GDGYQYHEVDP
+604 GDGYHSYAPD
-615 YKTYAHVTIK
+615 KTYAHVTIK
-625 NATVEVAKSKSPSKG
+625 NATVESAKSGSPSRYNT
-640 KVYGAGIGGGG
+640 YGAGIGGGG
-651 TRGKYWNG
+651 TRGAYWNG

-671 RFQLDENGNYLLEE
+671 RFKLDANGNREKDANGNYLLAS
-685 GTGALGTNKSEG
+685 GTGALGTHGSEG

-704 SGELST
+704 YEKPSDER
-710 NYGKN
+710 YGKN
-715 DVIIDNSWVPDGNK
+715 DVIIDNSWVPDGDK
-729 MKQEFHHDW
+729 MKQEFNHKW
-738 HDTETLPTCT
+738 SDTETLPTCT
-748 EDGEKG
+748 EAGEKG
-754 SVCSLCGMKK
+754 KVCSRCGMKE
-764 TEKIPALGHA
+764 TEKIPALGHD

-783 ATCTT
+783 ATCTKEGVET
-788 AGEKKHTCTVCSHVE
+788 RICNRDSSHVE
-803 TQEIPATGHQQTHI
+803 TRTIPTTGHN
-817 EGKKEPTCTEP
+817 
-828 GYTGD
+828 
-833 EVCDACGTVV
+833 
-843 KKGTVIPA
+843 
-851 TGHHWVDK
+851 WVDN
-859 GDGTHTCPD
+859 GNGTHTCTN
-868 CGATEALPVNTN
+868 CGATEAFG
-880 SALELRVVD
+880 ALELRVVD
-889 AEGMDQP
+889 AEGMNKP

-917 TGDLD
+917 TGDLN
-922 TLRYLQDHGAQT
+922 TLRYLQDHGTQT

-945 FVINDLLAQGSGSE
+945 FDINDLLAQGSGSE
-959 VFYLTHRGAEE
+959 VFYLTHRGTEE

>member
-40 SKITGDVEIKQ
+40 KITGDVEIKQ

-61 ISVGGVNKTDQFQN
+61 ISVDGHDKTTDFS
-75 NDKDDKIT
+75 DGKEDDKIT

-89 VTKSATTTTAA
+89 VTKSAATTTAA

-119 DGTVINYTGELDAQ
+119 DGTVIDYTGELDAQ

-145 DQNDPEADQKN
+145 DQNDPEVDQKN

-162 QNDPEADQKNQGD
+162 QNDPEADQKNQS
-175 QADQNDPEADQK
+175 
-187 NQNDQKADQNDPEAD
+187 
-202 QKNQNDQ
+202 DQ
-209 KVDQNDPEAD
+209 KVDQNDPKAD
-219 QSGQNNQ
+219 QSGQKNQ
-226 NEDSEDADAG
+226 NKDSEDADAG

-251 VATAFRNVIKIIN
+251 VAAVISKVVKIIN

-275 TLDNAKIESDSD
+275 TLDNATIKSDSD
-287 AAMKISGKGDVN
+287 AAMKISGEGDVN

-305 NVLTSGKHHAGLEKN
+305 NVLTSGQAHAGLEKN
-320 DKDSKG
+320 DEDSKGRKDSSG

-352 VAAEKTGD
+352 VAAGETGD

-371 GGSRG
+371 GGSYGGDG

-382 GAEDYYD
+382 GGRYYYNG
-389 SKDTSSIVID
+389 KDTSSIVIN

-409 DAAGIGGGGHCRAS
+409 GAAGIGGGGLCS
-423 GGKVNKDDPD
+423 GYGGKVNKNDPD

-445 IEATGIGGGAF
+445 IEAAGIGGGSM
-456 YNNWGGD
+456 YNNGGE

-475 KAQYGAGIGGGWGGC
+475 EGKNGAGIGGGWGGDI
-490 FGGKGDVLITGGV
+490 GGDGDVLITGGV
-503 IEAEGLGGAGI
+503 IEAEGLRGAGI
-514 GGGGSDYRSNVGFH
+514 GGGGSDYDRNNDPNRGAL
-528 HGYQGGVAKVKIR
+528 GGDAKVKIR
-541 GENTVIK
+541 GKNTIIK
-548 KAEGTLGA
+548 AKGHLGA
-556 GIGGGGASNDE
+556 GIGGGSVYNPAISGV
-567 NYDYHYNG
+567 HNG

-580 EITDGATVQEAVGG
+580 EITDGATVKEAVGG
-594 NGGAGIGSGA
+594 TGGAGIGSGA
-604 GDGYQYHEVDP
+604 GDGFDHLYV
-615 YKTYAHVTIK
+615 YKTNAHVTIK
-625 NATVEVAKSKSPSKG
+625 NATVESAKSGLPSKSNT
-640 KVYGAGIGGGG
+640 YGAGIGGGG
-651 TRGKYWNG
+651 TRGYYWFG
-659 ENVIRIINSVIG
+659 ENVITIINSVIG
-671 RFQLDENGNYLLEE
+671 RFQLDANGNRQKDENGNYLLED
-685 GTGALGTNKSEG
+685 GTGALGNNGSEG
-697 IGRGSNE
+697 IGRGANE
-704 SGELST
+704 RKELSEIL
-710 NYGKN
+710 NGKN
-715 DVIIDNSWVPDGNK
+715 DVIIDNSWVPDGDGDT
-729 MKQEFHHDW
+729 MKQEFNHDW
-738 HDTETLPTCT
+738 HYTETSPTCT
-748 EDGEKG
+748 KDGEKVG
-754 SVCSLCGMKK
+754 ECSRCGMKE
-764 TEKIPALGHA
+764 TEKISALGHE
-774 WGAWTVTTP
+774 WGDWTVTTP
-783 ATCTT
+783 ATCTNEGVET
-788 AGEKKHTCTVCSHVE
+788 RICNRDPSHVE
-803 TQEIPATGHQQTHI
+803 TRTIPTTGHN
-817 EGKKEPTCTEP
+817 
-828 GYTGD
+828 
-833 EVCDACGTVV
+833 
-843 KKGTVIPA
+843 
-851 TGHHWVDK
+851 WVDN
-859 GDGTHTCPD
+859 GNGTHTCTN
-868 CGATEALPVNTN
+868 CGATEAFG
-880 SALELRVVD
+880 ALELRVVD
-889 AEGMDQP
+889 AEGMNKP

-917 TGDLD
+917 TGDLN
-922 TLRYLQDHGAQT
+922 TLRYLQDHGTQT

-940 GQTSS
+940 RQTSS
-945 FVINDLLAQGSGSE
+945 FDINDLLAQGSGSE
-959 VFYLTHRGAEE
+959 VFYLTHRGTEE

>member
-27 PASAGYTIDMSDA
+27 PASAGYSIDMSDA
-40 SKITGDVEIKQ
+40 KITGNVEIKQ

-61 ISVGGVNKTDQFQN
+61 ISVGGEDKTTEFSDG
-75 NDKDDKIT
+75 KEDDKIT

-89 VTKSATTTTAA
+89 KSAATTTAA
-100 ADAAKDDTK
+100 ADAAEDNTK

-119 DGTVINYTGELDAQ
+119 DGTVISYTGTLDAQ

-145 DQNDPEADQKN
+145 DQNDPEADQNN
-156 QGDQAD
+156 QGDQGDQKNQGD

-175 QADQNDPEADQK
+175 QGDQSDPEADQSNQK
-187 NQNDQKADQNDPEAD
+187 NQNDQNKDA
-202 QKNQNDQ
+202 
-209 KVDQNDPEAD
+209 
-219 QSGQNNQ
+219 
-226 NEDSEDADAG
+226 EDADAG

-246 TLTSA
+246 TITNP
-251 VATAFRNVIKIIN
+251 VAAAIRNVIKIIN
-264 NVAGAENALNI
+264 KVAGAENALNI
-275 TLDNAKIESDSD
+275 TLNNAKIESDSD
-287 AAMKISGKGDVN
+287 AAMKISGEGDVN

-305 NVLTSGKHHAGLEKN
+305 NVLTSGKAHAGLEKN
-320 DKDSKG
+320 DEDSKG

-352 VAAEKTGD
+352 VAAGESGD

-371 GGSRG
+371 GGNDG

-382 GAEDYYD
+382 GGESYMMG
-389 SKDTSSIVID
+389 SKSTSSIVIN
-399 GGKITATGGE
+399 GGKIKATGGKG
-409 DAAGIGGGGHCRAS
+409 ATGIGAGPFAN
-423 GGKVNKDDPD
+423 GGKVNQKDPD

-445 IEATGIGGGAF
+445 IKATGIGGGAF
-456 YNNWGGD
+456 SNNWGRT
-463 GAVTINGGHIKS
+463 GAVTINGGHIQS
-475 KAQYGAGIGGGWGGC
+475 KAQYGAGIGGGWGGQD
-490 FGGKGDVLITGGV
+490 GGKGDVLITGGV

-514 GGGGSDYRSNVGFH
+514 GGGGSDGTFNA
-528 HGYQGGVAKVKIR
+528 GYQGGNAEVKIR
-541 GENTVIK
+541 GKNTIIT
-548 KAEGTLGA
+548 KAVGDLGA
-556 GIGGGGASNDE
+556 GIGGGGASSPDQ
-567 NYDYHYNG
+567 YPYLYKG

-580 EITDGATVQEAVGG
+580 EITDGATVKEAVGG

-604 GDGYQYHEVDP
+604 GDGYHSYNPDKMH
-615 YKTYAHVTIK
+615 THVTIK
-625 NATVEVAKSKSPSKG
+625 NATVEVAKSGSPTK
-640 KVYGAGIGGGG
+640 KNAYGAGIGGGG
-651 TRGKYWNG
+651 TEGDYWNG

-671 RFQLDENGNYLLEE
+671 RFQLDQNGNRKKDANGNYLLES
-685 GTGALGTNKSEG
+685 GTGALGTNGSEG

-704 SGELST
+704 SGNLSDER
-710 NYGKN
+710 YGKN
-715 DVIIDNSWVPDGNK
+715 DVIIDNSWVPDGDTT
-729 MKQEFHHDW
+729 MKQEFNHDW
-738 HDTETLPTCT
+738 SDTETLPTCT

-754 SVCSLCGMKK
+754 KVCSRCGMKK
-764 TEKIPALGHA
+764 ETEKIPALGHSWTDNGDGTHICVRGDA
-774 WGAWTVTTP
+774 TEAHAYGEWTTVTA

-788 AGEKKHTCTVCSHVE
+788 PGVEKRTCTECGHEE
-803 TQEIPATGHQQTHI
+803 TREIPATGHN
-817 EGKKEPTCTEP
+817 
-828 GYTGD
+828 
-833 EVCDACGTVV
+833 
-843 KKGTVIPA
+843 
-851 TGHHWVDK
+851 WVDN
-859 GDGTHTCPD
+859 GNGTHTCTH
-868 CGATEALPVNTN
+868 CGATEAFG
-880 SALELRVVD
+880 ALELRVVD
-889 AEGMDQP
+889 AEGMNKP

-917 TGDLD
+917 TGDLN

-945 FVINDLLAQGSGSE
+945 FDINDLLAQGSGSE